1 MAKKSNAGTGAFLV
15 LGAIVA
21 GLMAAYEWA
30 MKNLIIVG
38 LVVILFVVAVVFSR
52 HQASKRRKERLLAL
66 AERFGSEDV
75 AQDIMLQK
83 FWSGQTE
90 EMLVESLGPPAEVD
104 KQVLKTKRKE
114 VWKYGET
121 RKNQF
126 SLRITLENGRVVSW
140 DQKSA

>member
-1 MAKKSNAGTGAFLV
+1 MAKKSNTGTGAVLV

-21 GLMAAYEWA
+21 GLVAAYEWA
-30 MKNLIIVG
+30 MKHLITVG
-38 LVVILFVVAVVFSR
+38 LVVILFMVAIIFSR
-52 HQASKRRKERLLAL
+52 HQTSKLRKERLLAV
-66 AERFGSEDV
+66 AERFGSEGI

-83 FWSGQTE
+83 FWTGQTE
-90 EMLVESLGPPAEVD
+90 EMLVESLGPPAGVD
-104 KQVLKTKRKE
+104 KQILKTKRKE

>member
-1 MAKKSNAGTGAFLV
+1 MAKKSNTGTGAVLV

-21 GLMAAYEWA
+21 GLVAAYEWA

-38 LVVILFVVAVVFSR
+38 LVVILFMVAIIFSR
-52 HQASKRRKERLLAL
+52 HQTSKRRKERLLAL
-66 AERFGSEDV
+66 AERFGSEGI

-83 FWSGQTE
+83 FWTGQTE
-90 EMLVESLGPPAEVD
+90 EMLVESLGPPAGVD
-104 KQVLKTKRKE
+104 KQILKTKRKE